1 MSAWSNQLFGLQN
14 LKTTIFYGKFYIDIP
29 SSILNITQLM
39 SICLEK
45 VKIAKIAGIIYTENI
60 VVTCRKSKFGNIT
73 LLVFSCMFEYPQ
85 MFFHI
90 STLLP

>member
-1 MSAWSNQLFGLQN
+1 
-14 LKTTIFYGKFYIDIP
+14 
-29 SSILNITQLM
+29 M

-60 VVTCRKSKFGNIT
+60 RVTCQKSKFGNIT
-73 LLVFSCMFEYPQ
+73 LLGFSCMFEYPQ
-85 MFFHI
+85 MFLHI

>member
-1 MSAWSNQLFGLQN
+1 
-14 LKTTIFYGKFYIDIP
+14 
-29 SSILNITQLM
+29 M

-60 VVTCRKSKFGNIT
+60 VVTCQKSNFGNIT
-73 LLVFSCMFEYPQ
+73 LLVFSCMFENPQ